1 MGFRVYY
8 LKNKSM
14 RISREVKIGTLVILS
29 TVALYWGVNFLK
41 GKNIIGST
49 NSYYVVYQQVEDLQ
63 NSAPVYVRGYKV
75 GVVDRITLDNN
86 DPSRILVEL
95 AIDKNV
101 RIPKTTVA
109 EIYNADFMGSKAVRL
124 LFEGSNVS
132 ASRGDTLM
140 ASMAPSML
148 DNISPVTKKVDV
160 ALQELTQTL
169 VNINTVL
176 DAQTINDL
184 KSTMANLNA
193 STHTASYIL
202 DQNKDRV
209 SLVLDQANLLV
220 TSLNSAASD
229 LKVMAKNV
237 RTISDSLSVK
247 QINTLLAN
255 LESSSKDLKQ
265 VMKQVNSREGSLGKL
280 ISDPSLHNQLLHLSG
295 SLDSLAIDL
304 KKNPKRYV
312 KLSLF

>member
-1 MGFRVYY
+1 
-8 LKNKSM
+8 
-14 RISREVKIGTLVILS
+14 
-29 TVALYWGVNFLK
+29 
-41 GKNIIGST
+41 
-49 NSYYVVYQQVEDLQ
+49 
-63 NSAPVYVRGYKV
+63 
-75 GVVDRITLDNN
+75 
-86 DPSRILVEL
+86 
-95 AIDKNV
+95 
-101 RIPKTTVA
+101 
-109 EIYNADFMGSKAVRL
+109 
-124 LFEGSNVS
+124 
-132 ASRGDTLM
+132 
-140 ASMAPSML
+140 
-148 DNISPVTKKVDV
+148 
-160 ALQELTQTL
+160 
-169 VNINTVL
+169 
-176 DAQTINDL
+176 
-184 KSTMANLNA
+184 MANLNA